1 MAFHQR
7 CAFKQ
12 LPCFPRTLR
21 GAHQICERVIF
32 VYFTQLPCSH
42 PASQLSPD
50 SKGSSLY
57 LAPNWHQIISSPL
70 YMYCSVHVLYPA
82 PLLSSDSKGSPSERN
97 RVLLQQVEGRGTTA
111 VALFVNALRQSGQL
125 HLASSLDTEQ
135 RIRPSTSGGYFGKG
149 RHKGWFSPY
158 WFFDLEI

>member
-1 MAFHQR
+1 MN
-7 CAFKQ
+7 Q
-12 LPCFPRTLR
+12 LPCCLQTQRASHHICLFYPAPLLSPDSKGFPSYLFILPSSPAFLRLLR
-21 GAHQICERVIF
+21 GAHQIWPLIG
-32 VYFTQLPCSH
+32 TK
-42 PASQLSPD
+42 LSVV
-50 SKGSSLY
+50 
-57 LAPNWHQIISSPL
+57 HCI
-70 YMYCSVHVLYPA
+70 MYCSVHVFYPA

-97 RVLLQQVEGRGTTA
+97 RALLQQVEGRGTTA